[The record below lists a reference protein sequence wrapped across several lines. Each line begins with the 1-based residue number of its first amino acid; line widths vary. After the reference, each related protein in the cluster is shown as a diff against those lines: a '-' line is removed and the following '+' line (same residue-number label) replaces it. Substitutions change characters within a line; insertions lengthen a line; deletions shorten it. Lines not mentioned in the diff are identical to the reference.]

1 MSKDDI
7 LAMLAS
13 DLNDPGSQK
22 SGEYLEAHVLRH
34 ARSALASDRGGLVD
48 AMRQWLELR
57 REPQTMLAV
66 SVAQETE
73 LQELAPDIE
82 RLLAEV
88 VAGQIFQ
95 PYYADALSAAVTRLR
110 T

>member
-22 SGEYLEAHVLRH
+22 SGEYLEEHVLRQ
-34 ARSALASDRGGLVD
+34 ARSAVASDRVGLVE

-57 REPQTMLAV
+57 REPETMLAV
-66 SVAQETE
+66 SVAEETE
-73 LQELAPDIE
+73 LQELAPDID

-88 VAGQIFQ
+88 VAGQVFQ
-95 PYYADALSAAVTRLR
+95 PYYADALRTAVARLR
-110 T
+110 D